1 MALNS
6 RPDLDK
12 IENEKPRMKAN
23 RPYEERDLALGYHP
37 LAALSLAY
45 LGLLALGLLA
55 GLAAS
60 AAGKSGTADALWGV
74 TAVAGFALVAVSIAQ
89 TLLRRQV
96 GVDIVA
102 LLAIAGALVLA
113 QYLAGAV
120 IAVMLGSGRALEDYA
135 NARSR
140 RELSALLAR
149 APRVVHRYEAGT
161 IQSVSAESV
170 HPGDL
175 LLVRPG
181 EVVPVDGVI
190 VGNTAVL
197 DESALTGEASPVER
211 ADGESVR
218 SGVTNAGQPFDLR
231 ATATAE
237 ESTYAGIVRL
247 VEEAQVLKA
256 PFVRL
261 ADRFALAFVPFS
273 LALAGTAWAVSG
285 DPVRALAVIVVA
297 TPCPLILA
305 APVAIVA
312 GISRAARRGVVIKG
326 GGALETLARAQV
338 LLFDKTG
345 TLTMGKPV
353 VSSIEAP
360 GLPDARDLLRLTAS
374 VEQMSPHVLAAAV
387 VHAAKERGMTLSVP
401 SGFTEETGMGVR
413 GNVEGRIVAAG
424 RLEWVAP
431 GESPPDWV
439 RRLRRR
445 IFFDGFAHTFVSL
458 DGALAGAIVM
468 EDPVRLDTPR
478 TLRALRRTGIKR
490 IVMVTGD
497 RADIAEA
504 VGSAVGVDMVLA
516 ERTPAEKVEAVTDE
530 KKNGVTIMVGDGIND
545 APALAAADVG
555 VAMGARG
562 ATASSQAADV
572 VLVVDRLDRLAE
584 ALQIA
589 RRARRI
595 ALQSVLFGMGLSG
608 IAMLGAAGGYVT
620 PVAGAFLQEAIDVA
634 VILNALRALTGY
646 QNARTSVGPMPALTD
661 RFRAEHE
668 ELLPLVDGIRDVADR
683 LDTVDGNAALAE
695 VKRVHDFLV
704 ERLLPHEDAE
714 EHSFY
719 PQIAKLV
726 GGEDPTATMSRGHA
740 EIAHQA
746 RMLGRLLDEATQYGP
761 ELVDLVDARRILY
774 GLHAIL
780 RLHFA
785 QEEEAYMSLVE
796 SQPGL
801 PGAGTSGRAA
811 GLPAHRDGEQR

>member
-1 MALNS
+1 
-6 RPDLDK
+6 
-12 IENEKPRMKAN
+12 MKAN

-113 QYLAGAV
+113 QYLAV
-120 IAVMLGSGRALEDYA
+120 AVMLGSGRALEDYA

-211 ADGESVR
+211 TDGESVR

-326 GGALETLARAQV
+326 G
-338 LLFDKTG
+338 
-345 TLTMGKPV
+345 
-353 VSSIEAP
+353 
-360 GLPDARDLLRLTAS
+360 
-374 VEQMSPHVLAAAV
+374 
-387 VHAAKERGMTLSVP
+387 
-401 SGFTEETGMGVR
+401 
-413 GNVEGRIVAAG
+413 
-424 RLEWVAP
+424 
-431 GESPPDWV
+431 
-439 RRLRRR
+439 
-445 IFFDGFAHTFVSL
+445 
-458 DGALAGAIVM
+458 
-468 EDPVRLDTPR
+468 
-478 TLRALRRTGIKR
+478 
-490 IVMVTGD
+490 
-497 RADIAEA
+497 
-504 VGSAVGVDMVLA
+504 
-516 ERTPAEKVEAVTDE
+516 
-530 KKNGVTIMVGDGIND
+530 
-545 APALAAADVG
+545 
-555 VAMGARG
+555 
-562 ATASSQAADV
+562 
-572 VLVVDRLDRLAE
+572 
-584 ALQIA
+584 
-589 RRARRI
+589 
-595 ALQSVLFGMGLSG
+595 
-608 IAMLGAAGGYVT
+608 
-620 PVAGAFLQEAIDVA
+620 
-634 VILNALRALTGY
+634 
-646 QNARTSVGPMPALTD
+646 
-661 RFRAEHE
+661 
-668 ELLPLVDGIRDVADR
+668 
-683 LDTVDGNAALAE
+683 
-695 VKRVHDFLV
+695 
-704 ERLLPHEDAE
+704 
-714 EHSFY
+714 
-719 PQIAKLV
+719 
-726 GGEDPTATMSRGHA
+726 
-740 EIAHQA
+740 
-746 RMLGRLLDEATQYGP
+746 
-761 ELVDLVDARRILY
+761 
-774 GLHAIL
+774 
-780 RLHFA
+780 
-785 QEEEAYMSLVE
+785 
-796 SQPGL
+796 
-801 PGAGTSGRAA
+801 
-811 GLPAHRDGEQR
+811 